1 MIGIYKI
8 ENILNGMIYI
18 GQSVRIERR
27 FQEHIMQS
35 HNSQQIDKAINELGV
50 ENFIF
55 NIIEQCSIE
64 QLDERENYWI
74 SFYQCLYPNGY
85 NIVENNSSIHT
96 VYNIPKQTVLN
107 IIQDL
112 KKSELSLIE
121 IAKKYNTSNSTISRI
136 NNGKIYVFENIIYPI
151 RDTQPKK
158 KNYCRDCGKEISYYA
173 IRCKS
178 CNGKYQ
184 QHEVPITR
192 EELKKLIRT
201 TPFTKIGKQYDV
213 SDNTIRKW
221 CDKYHLPRKS
231 SEIKKYNET
240 EWENI

>member
-50 ENFIF
+50 ENFTF

-112 KKSELSLIE
+112 K
-121 IAKKYNTSNSTISRI
+121 
-136 NNGKIYVFENIIYPI
+136 
-151 RDTQPKK
+151 
-158 KNYCRDCGKEISYYA
+158 
-173 IRCKS
+173 
-178 CNGKYQ
+178 
-184 QHEVPITR
+184 
-192 EELKKLIRT
+192 
-201 TPFTKIGKQYDV
+201 
-213 SDNTIRKW
+213 
-221 CDKYHLPRKS
+221 
-231 SEIKKYNET
+231 
-240 EWENI
+240 